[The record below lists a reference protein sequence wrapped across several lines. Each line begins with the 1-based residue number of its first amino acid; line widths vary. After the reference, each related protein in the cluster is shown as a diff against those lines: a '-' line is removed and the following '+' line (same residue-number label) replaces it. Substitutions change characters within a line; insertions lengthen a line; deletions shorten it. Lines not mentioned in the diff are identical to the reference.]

1 MTYPKTGCARYQ
13 RLRTSRGA
21 GSHEYWTFV
30 VGLGQGG
37 MFACVEWVSTDV
49 LRTGASDWSEEISSA
64 EQLEA
69 SVDGI

>member
-1 MTYPKTGCARYQ
+1 
-13 RLRTSRGA
+13 
-21 GSHEYWTFV
+21 
-30 VGLGQGG
+30 

-49 LRTGASDWSEEISSA
+49 LRTGASDWSEEVSSA